1 MLGRSQRC
9 NLEEGAERQ
18 GCRSLLSI
26 GGIICN
32 FTPTL
37 PYIQHWGMNVD
48 HDFFQVSKL
57 SEDQKKRS
65 SPKMEHFFP
74 RIQVKTKKKRSSP
87 KMEHFFPRIQVKTK
101 KKGFHQNWN
110 TFFPRNSSGD
120 LRSDANQ
127 SQIIGG
133 CSYRPYSNYWGGHF
147 PTYPPGFRHPC

>member
-57 SEDQKKRS
+57 SEDQKKKS

-74 RIQVKTKKKRSSP
+74 RIQVKTKKKVFT
-87 KMEHFFPRIQVKTK
+87 KIGTLFFPEFKWRPSLRRKPES
-101 KKGFHQNWN
+101 NYW
-110 TFFPRNSSGD
+110 GD
-120 LRSDANQ
+120 AVIDHT
-127 SQIIGG
+127 QIIGG
-133 CSYRPYSNYWGGHF
+133 TF
-147 PTYPPGFRHPC
+147 PNLSPRVPAPLLRGLQIPLVIWKI